1 MTARRPLRRC
11 RHTRSL
17 ADLTAVRSEA
27 TTKSLR
33 GPVDRGAD
41 DDGIVKVLDEGFE
54 GYGLLGQRGSR
65 PWGRCPNRDSALEH
79 RLCSVMRSAEVVRLD
94 RHPRAPESRQLGL
107 SPGRRRKNYRRLG
120 YEQRDRDLLQ
130 PRQGQDQSRVDYA
143 RCCGRQNRRDKSMP
157 APHQRRYRTHHST
170 RVWSV
175 QACSTPLGRMSPMPP
190 GGKSF
195 FLAPIP
201 VRSG

>member
-1 MTARRPLRRC
+1 MRSTLTKPHSFATVSIGKSACSSVQQPR
-11 RHTRSL
+11 RSL
-17 ADLTAVRSEA
+17 SGVAAKKPREIARAHGHAIRKGGTLRSSPACPRIQA
-27 TTKSLR
+27 T
-33 GPVDRGAD
+33 
-41 DDGIVKVLDEGFE
+41 GIAPG
-54 GYGLLGQRGSR
+54 
-65 PWGRCPNRDSALEH
+65 
-79 RLCSVMRSAEVVRLD
+79 
-94 RHPRAPESRQLGL
+94 APE
-107 SPGRRRKNYRRLG
+107 KNHHRLG

-143 RCCGRQNRRDKSMP
+143 RCCGRQNRRDKLMP

-175 QACSTPLGRMSPMPP
+175 QACRHLWGECRPWPP

-201 VRSG
+201 VLSR